1 MMTRRKP
8 PKALTG
14 KKFLLSENAK
24 SVEGLEDKI
33 RDYEGQIYKTVQEK
47 TYVVCL
53 PDERVELWEAPD
65 KKKNSPVWRAYQAGK
80 TFVDTTSFD
89 SLTDDIESWKPT
101 EFIPPVPTQKTR
113 RKSSVCLERKSSESS
128 VCLERKSS
136 LVLDTISVSNK
147 DAPKDEASGPERF
160 TAPNI
165 SKLTLPTK
173 MALEEQA
180 SSVSNSTAEG
190 LENIQRKLQYLRT
203 SLDSQMDKLT
213 RLSAENRSWVQ
224 ALNDIEQVSC
234 DSGYYY
240 LQAQLWQGHHKD

>member
-1 MMTRRKP
+1 MTRRKP

-14 KKFLLSENAK
+14 KKFLLSENAQ
-24 SVEGLEDKI
+24 SVKGLADKI
-33 RDYEGQIYKTVQEK
+33 REYEGQIYKTVQEK

-89 SLTDDIESWKPT
+89 SLTQDIESWKPT
-101 EFIPPVPTQKTR
+101 EFIPPVPTQKTQ
-113 RKSSVCLERKSSESS
+113 RKSSVCLERKSP
-128 VCLERKSS
+128 

-147 DAPKDEASGPERF
+147 AALKDEASGPEPF
-160 TAPNI
+160 TARNI

-190 LENIQRKLQYLRT
+190 LENIQQKLQYLRT

-224 ALNDIEQVSC
+224 ALNDIEQLNCGKVIIRIEVLSESDNE
-234 DSGYYY
+234 DS
-240 LQAQLWQGHHKD
+240 

>member
-24 SVEGLEDKI
+24 SVKGLEDKI

-47 TYVVCL
+47 AYVVCL

-65 KKKNSPVWRAYQAGK
+65 KKKHSPVWRAYQAGK

-89 SLTDDIESWKPT
+89 SLTQDIESWKPT
-101 EFIPPVPTQKTR
+101 EFIPPVPTQKTQ
-113 RKSSVCLERKSSESS
+113 RKSS

-147 DAPKDEASGPERF
+147 DAPKDEASGPEPF

-173 MALEEQA
+173 MALEKQA

-190 LENIQRKLQYLRT
+190 LENIQQKLQYLRT

-240 LQAQLWQGHHKD
+240 LQAQLWQGHHKDRGTV

>member
-8 PKALTG
+8 GKALAG
-14 KKFLLSENAK
+14 KKFLLTENAK

-33 RDYEGQIYKTVQEK
+33 KEYEGKIYKTMQK
-47 TYVVCL
+47 ITYVVCL
-53 PDERVELWEAPD
+53 PDELEELREAPD
-65 KKKNSPVWRAYQAGK
+65 RKKDITVWRAYQAGK

-89 SLTDDIESWKPT
+89 SLTHDIESWKPT
-101 EFIPPVPTQKTR
+101 EFIPPVPTQKTQ
-113 RKSSVCLERKSSESS
+113 RKSS